1 MGAGAT
7 PFFLPR
13 GEEQLFCM
21 HYPHA
26 GASCRGGVL
35 LAPPFGE
42 EMNKARRASAMLARR
57 LAKAGYQVLQ
67 VDLSGCGDSSG
78 ELADARWNAWIA
90 DLAAGAAWL
99 GVRCTAPLHVLGLR
113 LGALLA
119 LQLASA
125 APQPIAGVVLWQP
138 VLNGDAFLTQLLR
151 LRLAG
156 DMLDGGAS
164 AGGTAALR
172 ASLQAGQA
180 LEVAGYALSPALA
193 ADLAALDAA
202 KLAPSCPVTW
212 FELAAIEGKA
222 LSPAAER
229 VLAGWRAQG
238 VQAGASVVQAPAFW
252 SSTEIE
258 ECPALLDATLA
269 LFGETP

>member
-7 PFFLPR
+7 PFFLAR
-13 GEEQLFCM
+13 GAEQLFCM

-26 GASCRGGVL
+26 GAACRGGVL

-42 EMNKARRASAMLARR
+42 EMNKARRTSAMLARR
-57 LAKAGYQVLQ
+57 LAACGYQVLQ

-78 ELADARWNAWIA
+78 ELAEARWDAWTA
-90 DLAAGAAWL
+90 DLDAGAAWL
-99 GVRCTAPLHVLGLR
+99 AQRCTAPLHLLGLR

-119 LQLASA
+119 LQLAA
-125 APQPIAGVVLWQP
+125 APPVPLAGVVLWQP
-138 VLNGDAFLTQLLR
+138 ITNGDAFLTQLLR

-156 DMLDGGAS
+156 AMLDGGES
-164 AGGTAALR
+164 AGGAAALR
-172 ASLQAGQA
+172 AQLQAGQT

-193 ADLAALDAA
+193 ADLSALDAA
-202 KLAPSCPVTW
+202 RLAPACPASW
-212 FELAAIEGKA
+212 FELSATEGKA

-229 VLAGWRAQG
+229 LLAGWRAQG
-238 VQAGASVVQAPAFW
+238 VQASASVVQASAFW
-252 SSTEIE
+252 ASAEIE